1 MVMQSR
7 LHVAHAT
14 ASPVGAGG
22 TVGTSTCREGDAVA
36 PAAAPVAKPPRPPP
50 AEEED
55 DDEAASLALALALS
69 GGYAEPVRRSGRAAA
84 ITATVAIKVSTSA
97 QPQ

>member
-1 MVMQSR
+1 MNLGLKTLCAGASTMPKLIKPRKHACRATCPMQ
-7 LHVAHAT
+7 
-14 ASPVGAGG
+14 
-22 TVGTSTCREGDAVA
+22 E
-36 PAAAPVAKPPRPPP
+36 
-50 AEEED
+50 